1 MTSTRNENGPH
12 EQHVEPTY
20 DDFVRHVRG
29 QLDDAAV
36 AKNYSTNG
44 ADGTNTLYTAVQQM
58 TGGHHH
64 GCAEIVYK
72 VNRFLSAGQRGNNV
86 EDIVKVASWAFLIWR
101 HWHLDQAHGTEK

>member
-1 MTSTRNENGPH
+1 MTSTNAENGLQK
-12 EQHVEPTY
+12 QHVEPTF
-20 DDFVRHVRG
+20 DDFCRNVRG

-36 AKNYSTNG
+36 AKNYSTTG
-44 ADGTNTLYTAVQQM
+44 PDGTNALYTAVQQM

-72 VNRFLSAGQRGNNV
+72 VNRFLSAGQRGNNI

-101 HWHLDQAHGTEK
+101 PWQLDKEHGSKK